1 MSTTADEIC
10 AFPADVT
17 TRHMRRLDGPQCWFA
32 RLYVDLGRFRTQIYV
47 GCQTNY
53 LIVNF
58 LQPGS
63 ANNMANK
70 EAVI

>member
-1 MSTTADEIC
+1 MTRLP
-10 AFPADVT
+10 PADVT
-17 TRHMRRLDGPQCWFA
+17 TSHMRLLNVPQSWFA
-32 RLYVDLGRFRTQIYV
+32 RLYVDLGRFRTPICV
-47 GCQTNY
+47 VCQTNY

-63 ANNMANK
+63 ANNMANN